1 MLRWRATCGV
11 ASSRTSQ
18 SNWPVIPILRRKS
31 IAGIVSRM
39 EPIPNFLEVAH
50 RRARAPLIR
59 HGKEFWQQAVRDQE
73 TSGLSL
79 SQFCLER
86 GLAKATFFQWRKAL
100 KQQTQS
106 ALSAPQPEAQSL
118 PGFLAVPLESM
129 QTSPP
134 TQSPQVSTRYDAEHH
149 GGDAK
154 ISIKLGGV
162 DVVLSGHYADRV
174 MRIIT
179 ERLSS
184 GGFR

>member
-1 MLRWRATCGV
+1 M
-11 ASSRTSQ
+11 
-18 SNWPVIPILRRKS
+18 
-31 IAGIVSRM
+31 AGIVSRM
-39 EPIPNFLEVAH
+39 ESIPNFLEVAQ
-50 RRARAPLIR
+50 RRPSAPLIR

-86 GLAKATFFQWRKAL
+86 GLAKATSFQWRKVL
-100 KQQTQS
+100 KQQASSGLLASRPAT
-106 ALSAPQPEAQSL
+106 QSL
-118 PGFLAVPLESM
+118 PGFLAVPM
-129 QTSPP
+129 GPTHTS
-134 TQSPQVSTRYDAEHH
+134 TANQSPQVSTRSDAEHQCN
-149 GGDAK
+149 DAK
-154 ISIKLGGV
+154 IAIKLGGV